1 MYLFTRTGR
10 LGRGTSVRASTE
22 WALTITEKVNQIVS
36 IDVSL
41 WTTILSPAQGT
52 LVWSSMVPDLQSLED
67 ADAKLMVDD
76 TFVSL
81 LDQGTQLLENGVDDA
96 VAQLVSGDVDPEL
109 NPQYVAV
116 VRSELTTGGFAKG
129 IEAGIEIAQRATTI
143 SGLPTSFFV
152 SSTGK
157 YGGVSW
163 VSPAQSLGQLEAAD
177 ARINA
182 DAGFLAYL
190 DQVAPAAF
198 VPGITTQAIY
208 RRII

>member
-10 LGRGTSVRASTE
+10 LGKGTIRGSLD
-22 WALTITEKVNQIVS
+22 WAVGITEKVNQIVS

-41 WTTILSPAQGT
+41 WTTILSPQNGT

-76 TFVSL
+76 VFVSM
-81 LDQGTQLLENGVDDA
+81 LDQGTQLLENGVNDEI
-96 VAQLVSGDVDPEL
+96 AQLVSGEVDPDVT
-109 NPQYVAV
+109 PQYVTV
-116 VRSELTTGGFAKG
+116 VQSELTTGGFAKG

-143 SGLPTSFFV
+143 SGLPTVFLV

-163 VSPAQSLGQLEAAD
+163 VSPAQSLAQLEAAE
-177 ARINA
+177 ARING
-182 DAGFLAYL
+182 DAGFLAYV

-198 VPGITTQAIY
+198 VPGITTQTIY